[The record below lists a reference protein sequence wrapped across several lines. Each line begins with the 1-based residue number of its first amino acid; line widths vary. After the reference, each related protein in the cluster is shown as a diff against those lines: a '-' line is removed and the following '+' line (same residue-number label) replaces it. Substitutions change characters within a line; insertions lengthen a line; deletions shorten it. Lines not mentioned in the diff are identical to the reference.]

1 MVRVGLRIA
10 LAVAF
15 ASGSRVVFGQSLEVH
30 GVAAGRVHAVESQT
44 SWISGGFGRLT
55 EGAGD
60 AQDRAAGLRARVHL
74 GLDLHLSET
83 LRLHAHGTLQGEPS
97 SSRGRLGGL
106 VEAFLQY
113 QPELTPRS
121 TLRFRA
127 GLFFPPTS
135 LENTDRLWQSPYTI
149 TLSALNTWIGE
160 EARLTGLDAQ
170 LQRKVGTDDRLD
182 LAGAIF
188 GVNDPS
194 GTLLGW
200 RGWAFGDRLTTLG
213 EALPLPPLSSLA
225 PGGAFADQRDDGTVP
240 TDELD
245 RRAGWQARLRWS
257 RPGVA
262 LVQGAYSDNGGDRRI
277 YRGQYSWHTRLA
289 QAGLEIH
296 LGRDLILVA
305 EGAAGDTGMGPE
317 VQGGAHV
324 DVRFRVGYA
333 LVSWAKKDV
342 RVSLRLDG
350 FRNHDLDGTAE
361 PGDETRRGWG
371 LTAAGFWQ
379 PRPFVRLGLEFV
391 DVQASRPAALFSG
404 KDPGT
409 DARRALAE
417 IRLLF

>member
-1 MVRVGLRIA
+1 MVRAFPRIVLA
-10 LAVAF
+10 LALLGGPRLAGGESF
-15 ASGSRVVFGQSLEVH
+15 EVH
-30 GVAAGRVHAVESQT
+30 GVAAGRIHAVEGQT
-44 SWISGGFGRLT
+44 SWIDGGFGRLT
-55 EGAGD
+55 EGAGK
-60 AQDRAAGLRARVHL
+60 AQDDAIGLRGRLHL

-83 LRLHAHGTLQGEPS
+83 VRLHAHGTLQGEPS
-97 SSRGRLGGL
+97 SSQGRRGGL

-160 EARLTGLDAQ
+160 EVRFTGLDAQ
-170 LQRKVGTDDRLD
+170 LQRKVGREGRLD
-182 LAGAIF
+182 VAGAVF
-188 GVNDPS
+188 GVNDPA
-194 GTLLGW
+194 GTLLAW

-213 EALPLPPLSSLA
+213 EVLPLPPLTSLG

-240 TDELD
+240 IDELD
-245 RRAGWQARLRWS
+245 QRAGWQARARWS

-262 LVQGAYSDNGGDRRI
+262 LVQGAYTDNGGDRDL

-289 QAGLEIH
+289 QAGAEIH
-296 LGRDLILVA
+296 LGHGLILVA

-317 VQGGAHV
+317 VAGLSHV

-333 LVSWAKKDV
+333 LVSWSSKEFRLSV
-342 RVSLRLDG
+342 RVDG
-350 FRNHDLDGTAE
+350 FRNDDLDGTAE
-361 PGDETRRGWG
+361 PDDERGCG
-371 LTAAGFWQ
+371 LTAAAFWQ
-379 PRPFVRLGLEFV
+379 PRPFMRLGLEYV
-391 DVQASRPAALFSG
+391 DVRASRPAALFSG
-404 KDPGT
+404 ADPDT